1 MNTVKAISF
10 KNAQEINLL
19 VKIIEKHVSTLKT
32 SNEHTSAD
40 EIIKIQQLLDT
51 ALEVQKMFIT
61 SKKSSN

>member
-1 MNTVKAISF
+1 MNTVKAMSF
-10 KNAQEINLL
+10 ENAQEINLL

-32 SNEHTSAD
+32 SDEHTSAD

-51 ALEVQKMFIT
+51 ALEVQKMFVT

>member
-10 KNAQEINLL
+10 NNAQEINLL

-32 SNEHTSAD
+32 SDEHTSAD

-51 ALEVQKMFIT
+51 ALEVQKMFVT

>member
-1 MNTVKAISF
+1 MNTVKAMSF
-10 KNAQEINLL
+10 NNAQEINPL

-32 SNEHTSAD
+32 SDEHTSAD

-51 ALEVQKMFIT
+51 ALEVQKMFVT

>member
-1 MNTVKAISF
+1 MNTVKAMSF
-10 KNAQEINLL
+10 NNAQEINLL

-32 SNEHTSAD
+32 SDEHTSAD

-51 ALEVQKMFIT
+51 ALEVQKMFVT

>member
-1 MNTVKAISF
+1 MNTVKAMSF
-10 KNAQEINLL
+10 NNAQEINLL
-19 VKIIEKHVSTLKT
+19 VKIIEKHVFTLKT
-32 SNEHTSAD
+32 SNETTSAD

>member
-10 KNAQEINLL
+10 NNAQEINLL

-32 SNEHTSAD
+32 SDEHTSAD

>member
-1 MNTVKAISF
+1 MNTVKAMSF
-10 KNAQEINLL
+10 NNAQEINLL

-32 SNEHTSAD
+32 SDEHTSAD